1 MTKRNKFY
9 SDKKILENRNVL
21 KVVFNNSNK
30 IDDLKNDINDF
41 EGRIRKKIDISNN
54 LILGSLENNNEI
66 SKENL
71 DEILKKVSVLKSDMD
86 VLFNLLSGEVLNLRN
101 SVCKLLIAL
110 IVCVILTLC
119 SVFWR

>member
-66 SKENL
+66 SKDNL